1 MRVLIPL
8 LAMLLVGSCGSR
20 EVLEPRPAANTAGTS
35 LAGNWQRREQAGEIA
50 RQLNRA
56 IRETA
61 GMPDRIV
68 VPFDDER
75 RRPQRSK
82 GGLAHVFLR
91 DGNHLK
97 ITQTPYGIFIS
108 FDRSVVEEY
117 RFGENRRISLGQ
129 VEAQR
134 VSGWDGDDYVV
145 ETLGRNGMKM
155 TERLSLSGDGTIL
168 TRAIVFRSRNKQE
181 VVVTETFARDGHES
195 VP

>member
-1 MRVLIPL
+1 MRVLIAL
-8 LAMLLVGSCGSR
+8 LTVLLLGSCGSQ
-20 EVLEPRPAANTAGTS
+20 EVLEPRPAANATGTS
-35 LAGNWQRREQAGEIA
+35 IAGNWKRREKAGDIA

-61 GMPDRIV
+61 GMPDRII
-68 VPFDDER
+68 VPLDTER

-91 DGNHLK
+91 DGGNLK

-117 RFGENRRISLGQ
+117 RFGENRIITLGQ

-145 ETLGRNGMKM
+145 ETLGRNGMKVS
-155 TERLSLSGDGTIL
+155 ERFSLSGDGTIL
-168 TRAIVFRSRNKQE
+168 TREIVFRSRNKQE
-181 VVVTETFARDGHES
+181 VVVTETFARND
-195 VP
+195 

>member
-1 MRVLIPL
+1 MRVLIAL
-8 LAMLLVGSCGSR
+8 LTVLLLDGCGSQ
-20 EVLEPRPAANTAGTS
+20 EVLESRPAANASGTS
-35 LAGNWQRREQAGEIA
+35 FAGIWQRREKAGDVA

-61 GMPDRIV
+61 GMPNRVIV
-68 VPFDDER
+68 PLDNER

-91 DGNHLK
+91 DGDNLK

-117 RFGENRRISLGQ
+117 RFGENRIITLGQ

-145 ETLGRNGMKM
+145 ETLGRNGMKVS
-155 TERLSLSGDGTIL
+155 ERFSLSGDGSIL
-168 TRAIVFRSRNKQE
+168 TREIVFRSRNKQE
-181 VVVTETFARDGHES
+181 VVV
-195 VP
+195 

>member
-1 MRVLIPL
+1 MRVLIALLTVLL
-8 LAMLLVGSCGSR
+8 LAGCGSQ
-20 EVLEPRPAANTAGTS
+20 EVLESRPAANASGTS
-35 LAGNWQRREQAGEIA
+35 FAGNWQRREKAGDVA

-61 GMPDRIV
+61 GMPNRVIV
-68 VPFDDER
+68 PLDNER

-91 DGNHLK
+91 DGDNLK

-117 RFGENRRISLGQ
+117 RFGENRIITLGQ

-145 ETLGRNGMKM
+145 ETLGRNGMKVS
-155 TERLSLSGDGTIL
+155 ERFSLSGDGSIL
-168 TRAIVFRSRNKQE
+168 TRKIVFRSRNKQE
-181 VVVTETFARDGHES
+181 VVVTETFARND
-195 VP
+195 

>member
-1 MRVLIPL
+1 MRVLIAL
-8 LAMLLVGSCGSR
+8 LAMLLLGSCGSR
-20 EVLEPRPAANTAGTS
+20 EVLESRPAANATGTS
-35 LAGNWQRREQAGEIA
+35 IAGNWQRREKAGDVA

-61 GMPDRIV
+61 GMPNRVIV
-68 VPFDDER
+68 PLDNER

-91 DGNHLK
+91 DGDNLK

-117 RFGENRRISLGQ
+117 RFGENRIITLGQ

-145 ETLGRNGMKM
+145 ETLGRNGMKVS
-155 TERLSLSGDGTIL
+155 ERFSLASSGTIL
-168 TRAIVFRSRNKQE
+168 KREIVFRGKNKQE
-181 VVVTETFARDGHES
+181 VVVTETFARND
-195 VP
+195 

>member
-1 MRVLIPL
+1 MRVLIAL
-8 LAMLLVGSCGSR
+8 LAVLLLGSCGSR
-20 EVLEPRPAANTAGTS
+20 EVLESRPAANASGTS
-35 LAGNWQRREQAGEIA
+35 IAGNWQRREKAGDVA

-61 GMPDRIV
+61 GIPNRII
-68 VPFDDER
+68 VPLDNER

-82 GGLAHVFLR
+82 GGLAHVFLK
-91 DGNHLK
+91 DGDNLK

-117 RFGENRRISLGQ
+117 RFGENRIITLGQ

-145 ETLGRNGMKM
+145 ETLGRNGMKVS
-155 TERLSLSGDGTIL
+155 ERFSLAGDGTIL
-168 TRAIVFRSRNKQE
+168 TREIIFRGKDKQE
-181 VVVTETFARDGHES
+181 VVVTETFARND
-195 VP
+195 